1 MGSWAPW
8 PPTFIPTWAKPPQ
21 KHREWQRPIPA
32 GNTSCVSS
40 NIPTRMNPTLSW
52 KPTTKV
58 SYEHSFL
65 DDPGRWF
72 DPKHRWFSCINRVS
86 YGYWAFGK
94 AILFQHRT
102 RRSQPL
108 EMGCF
113 MPYSLG
119 LAAFV
124 PSKDA
129 LYAITASEMGEE
141 ILNSNIGSKAQQAIE
156 AWIDKQIPKPP
167 Q

>member
-1 MGSWAPW
+1 
-8 PPTFIPTWAKPPQ
+8 
-21 KHREWQRPIPA
+21 
-32 GNTSCVSS
+32 
-40 NIPTRMNPTLSW
+40 
-52 KPTTKV
+52 
-58 SYEHSFL
+58 
-65 DDPGRWF
+65 
-72 DPKHRWFSCINRVS
+72 
-86 YGYWAFGK
+86 
-94 AILFQHRT
+94 
-102 RRSQPL
+102 
-108 EMGCF
+108 MGCF